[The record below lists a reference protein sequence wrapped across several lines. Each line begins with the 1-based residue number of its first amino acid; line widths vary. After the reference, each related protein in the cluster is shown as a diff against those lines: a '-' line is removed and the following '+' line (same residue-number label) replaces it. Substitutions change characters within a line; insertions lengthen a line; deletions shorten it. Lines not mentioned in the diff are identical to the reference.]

1 MVGFDSTPMARDTMR
16 LVPSFPYVEG
26 SEAHELESHMSR
38 LPLLL
43 ISTTCLALP
52 VTVGCSSSPNNVSI
66 SSIRG
71 NLTPEVK
78 GVSET
83 NYNQANNQAII
94 ESIQWREAADDID
107 RILLLDQPSTLSRYP
122 IVSTGH

>member
-1 MVGFDSTPMARDTMR
+1 MR

-83 NYNQANNQAII
+83 SYDQANNQAII
-94 ESIQWREAADDID
+94 ENIQWREAADDLD
-107 RILLLDQPSTLSRYP
+107 RILLLDQPSILSRYP